1 MCILYFQE
9 SGRQSEED
17 TTIDLESVNQ
27 HAAAGMGW
35 QGRIFQATQKEL
47 CKIAAVRTIDN

>member
-35 QGRIFQATQKEL
+35 QATQKEL